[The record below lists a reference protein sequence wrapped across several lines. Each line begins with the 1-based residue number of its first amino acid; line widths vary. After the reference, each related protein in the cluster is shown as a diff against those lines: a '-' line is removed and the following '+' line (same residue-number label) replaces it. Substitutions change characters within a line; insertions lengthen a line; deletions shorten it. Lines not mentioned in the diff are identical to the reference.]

1 MPVIR
6 IMDGFEARQMGSP
19 MASCRLTAVIIVF
32 ISLVCFC
39 SLPVFGQGYFG
50 QNKVQY
56 THFDWHVLT
65 TTHFNIYFYS
75 IESELAEIAAR
86 SAEDAYR
93 VLAPRF
99 DLEIYDKIPL
109 IIYSNPNHFV
119 QTNVTPELLPENVAG
134 FTEFIKGRVVVPFSG
149 SYHDFDHVIHHELV
163 HVFTLAKIERVA
175 REYEKSS
182 MAYPPLWFM
191 EGLAEY
197 WSREWDSEADMI
209 VRDMVINGSQPSIND
224 LWTVNGTFFMY
235 KLGESICKFINDHY
249 GADKLTR
256 LFNNWNVSRSFE
268 AILAYTLGDDIRTLS
283 DKWSY
288 DLKKKY
294 FPQIARLDIPDRDGT
309 RLTRRQFAV
318 RPVPVTLKDK
328 YGQDEP
334 WVIYKAN
341 KEGYSS
347 LYMIPA
353 DGNQK
358 RAVTLLKGERSS
370 RFESLHL
377 MTSGVDQY
385 NNRLLIF
392 SSKSKEKDVLYLYDL
407 TRREVI
413 HRYEFSDLESISS
426 PRFSPDG
433 GAVVFSGDHVSGYA
447 DIYLLSLESG
457 ALLRLTSDIYQD
469 VDPCFGFDGRSVI
482 FSSDRG
488 AEGYDGHLSLYRL
501 DLESRKIVRLTFGS
515 FSDRGPSESPDG
527 SKIIFSSNRG
537 EESAFN
543 IFVLDSTGSLTQA
556 TKYITG
562 ALDPRFG
569 ANADEIYF
577 SAYQDR
583 GFHVFKKMLTA
594 PTPLAAST
602 IPHVEGAWAPGRL
615 NAKASAATARYHTKY
630 SLDIAQ
636 SIVSYDDVY
645 GSIGG
650 AQAAISDVLGNN
662 TFIFLLAN
670 TAQTNDEI
678 LTSFNVAMTY
688 LRRTN
693 RLNWGIS
700 AFHLYDQFYNPH
712 DSYYYE
718 RLIGGAFYAS
728 YPISRFDRIEV
739 SSYLRSSDKDLEG
752 GYSRRHAFIATQLLS
767 YVIDNSLW
775 ELTGP
780 IDGRRFNITV
790 GYSYDL
796 ELSRSFNR
804 LGSADLRHY
813 LRLGR
818 LSCMASR
825 FFAFSSSGIEPQR
838 IYLGGSWS
846 FRGYNR
852 REFYNRNVLFNS
864 EELRF
869 PLLNDLMLG
878 FPFGDFHL
886 GSVRGAFF
894 HDLGT
899 AWDDDWRGWMGSF
912 GASVRFALGYLVVLR
927 LDFSRTH
934 DFHTISPRTRTDFF
948 FGWNF

>member
-1 MPVIR
+1 
-6 IMDGFEARQMGSP
+6 
-19 MASCRLTAVIIVF
+19 MAFWRFPIILAIACGIALCCTA
-32 ISLVCFC
+32 
-39 SLPVFGQGYFG
+39 PAFGQGYFG

-56 THFDWHVLT
+56 THFDWHVLA
-65 TTHFNIYFYS
+65 TTHFNIYYYS
-75 IESELAEIAAR
+75 VERELAEIAAR
-86 SAEDAYR
+86 SAEEAYR

-99 DLEIYDKIPL
+99 DMEIYDKIPL

-149 SYHDFDHVIHHELV
+149 SYHDFDHVIRHELV
-163 HVFTLAKIERVA
+163 HVFTLAKIDRIA

-182 MAYPPLWFM
+182 IAFPPLWFM

-197 WSREWDSEADMI
+197 WSREWDSEADLI
-209 VRDMVINGSQPSIND
+209 VRDMVINGNQPSID
-224 LWTVNGTFFMY
+224 DMWTVNGTFFMY

-256 LFNNWNVSRSFE
+256 LFDNWYINRNFE
-268 AILAYTLGDDIRTLS
+268 ALLAYTLGDDIRTLS

-294 FPQIARLDIPDRDGT
+294 FPQISRLEIPDRDGQ

-328 YGQDEP
+328 NGQDEQ

-341 KEGYSS
+341 RQGYSAI
-347 LYMIPA
+347 YMIPA

-358 RAVTLLKGERSS
+358 RVVTLLKGERSS

-385 NNRLLIF
+385 DNRLLIF

-407 TRREVI
+407 EKRGIVR
-413 HRYEFSDLESISS
+413 RYEFSEVESIAS

-433 GAVVFSGDHVSGYA
+433 KSVVFSGNHISGYS
-447 DIYLLSLESG
+447 DIYALNLASG
-457 ALLRLTSDIYQD
+457 ALLRLTNDIYQD
-469 VDPCFGFDGRSVI
+469 VDPCFGSDGRSVI

-488 AEGYDGHLSLYRL
+488 AEGYDGYLSLYRL
-501 DLESRKIVRLTFGS
+501 SLDSGKITRLTYGN

-527 SKIIFSSNRG
+527 SKIIFSSDRG
-537 EESAFN
+537 DESAFN
-543 IFVLDSTGSLTQA
+543 IFVLDSSGLSQA

-562 ALDPRFG
+562 AFDPRFG
-569 ANADEIYF
+569 AKAGEIYF
-577 SAYQDR
+577 TAYQDR
-583 GFHVFKKMLTA
+583 GFHVFKRTLTTEA
-594 PTPLAAST
+594 PLSAGT
-602 IPHVEGAWAPGRL
+602 IPHTDGVWTPGKISGAASS
-615 NAKASAATARYHTKY
+615 ASAKYHTKY
-630 SLDIAQ
+630 TLDIAQ
-636 SIVSYDDVY
+636 SIISYDEVY

-678 LTSFNVAMTY
+678 LSSFNVAVTY
-688 LRRTN
+688 LRRTS
-693 RLNWGIS
+693 RLNWGVS

-718 RLIGGAFYAS
+718 RLLGGAFYAS
-728 YPISRFDRIEV
+728 YPISRFARLET
-739 SSYLRSSDKDLEG
+739 SSFMRVSDKDFNFG
-752 GYSRRHAFIATQLLS
+752 FNRRHAILGTQLLS
-767 YVIDNSLW
+767 YVTDNSLW
-775 ELTGP
+775 EYTGP
-780 IDGRRFNITV
+780 IDGRRLNLTV
-790 GYSYDL
+790 GYTYDFNS
-796 ELSRSFNR
+796 SRAFNR

-813 LRLGR
+813 FRLGR
-818 LSCMASR
+818 LSCFASR
-825 FFAFSSSGIEPQR
+825 FFAFSSSGVEPQR

-846 FRGYNR
+846 FRGYDR
-852 REFYNRNVLFNS
+852 RELYTRNVLFNS

-869 PLLNDLMLG
+869 PLFNKVVLG
-878 FPFGDFHL
+878 FPFGDFRI
-886 GSVRGAFF
+886 GGIQGALF
-894 HDLGT
+894 HDTGT
-899 AWDDDWRGWMGSF
+899 AWEDQWQSWRGSF

-934 DFHTISPRTRTDFF
+934 DFHTISPHTRTDFF